1 MIRDLIHMYVYVT
14 FLQKRL
20 IYKVQED
27 RLRIK
32 LVKQTLTKVAFTLIY
47 KVKLKLMYLIII
59 LKI

>member
-1 MIRDLIHMYVYVT
+1 MIKDLIHMYVYVT

-32 LVKQTLTKVAFTLIY
+32 LVKQTLTKV
-47 KVKLKLMYLIII
+47 
-59 LKI
+59 